1 MSLYQVLVTGAA
13 YVEVEADNPNQ
24 ARQIASERLGEM
36 RFGIWDMSLDF
47 TCDDSDL
54 IEECD
59 Q

>member
-13 YVEVEADNPNQ
+13 YVEIEANNPSD
-24 ARQIASERLGEM
+24 AKKLASERLGEM
-36 RFGIWDMSLDF
+36 RFGIWDMDLDF
-47 TCDDSDL
+47 TCEDADL